1 MIEFKRSQNSQS
13 VIKLNSEQTLMRTF
27 TYICLIGATLA
38 AKLNPS
44 CDPETGVDQNG
55 LACVAEEI

>member
-1 MIEFKRSQNSQS
+1 
-13 VIKLNSEQTLMRTF
+13 MRTF

-44 CDPETGVDQNG
+44 CDPETGFDQNG
-55 LACVAEEI
+55 LACVAEEIVASVD